1 MDETETL
8 KETPELIQAMADAY
22 KLIYQKEQAEMV
34 VNEIQQRLYAKNQEI
49 VTLAQAQS
57 EATK

>member
-1 MDETETL
+1 MHDTETP
-8 KETPELIQAMADAY
+8 KESPELIQAMADAY

-49 VTLAQAQS
+49 VTLAKDQNTEGA
-57 EATK
+57 